1 MWSRKADVPGFPRF
15 SAVGF
20 GLNGKGYVG
29 TGNYSDP
36 NTNSS
41 TALQDFWGYD
51 PATDTWTRQPD
62 FAGGPRYQALG
73 FGIGN
78 RGYVGLG
85 IKFNVSNPVQPYLA
99 DFWAFDPTVVP
110 LATSSPALAR
120 EIELY
125 PNPAHSTVRLQFPSR
140 LAQQGMQL
148 SVVNTLGQVVL
159 QQTVLPRTSTTFQLA
174 LPLLAKGVYLV
185 RLRTAEGVVAKRLLI
200 D

>member
-1 MWSRKADVPGFPRF
+1 VPGLPRYD
-15 SAVGF
+15 AVGF

-41 TALQDFWGYD
+41 IALQDFWGYD
-51 PATDTWTRQPD
+51 PAADTWMRQPD
-62 FAGGPRYQALG
+62 FAGGTRYQAVGLS
-73 FGIGN
+73 IGN
-78 RGYVGLG
+78 LGYVGLG
-85 IKFNVSNPVQPYLA
+85 IKFNVANSVQPYLA
-99 DFWAFDPTVVP
+99 DFWAFDPTVVT
-110 LATSSPALAR
+110 LATASSALAR